1 VRGKTVLQLAVLASG
16 GGTNLQA
23 IIDAAKSGE
32 IDAQVVVVI
41 SNNSTAGALERARRH
56 HIEALHLSARQ
67 FASGEE
73 FDRAL
78 LDALVTRRVDMVILA
93 GYMKL
98 LSPSVVRA
106 FHYRILNI
114 HPALLPCFGGT
125 GMYGLRVHQAVITSG
140 ARYSGVTV
148 HLVDEQYDHGPI
160 VAQRVVPVGD
170 DDTPETLARKVL
182 QQEHQIYKE
191 VIQLFAEDRIR
202 VEGRR
207 VRVLPPHEQSVTSE
221 PNEPNQPHQPHEP
234 S

>member
-1 VRGKTVLQLAVLASG
+1 MLRLAVLASG

-23 IIDAAKSGE
+23 IIDAGESGE
-32 IDAQVVVVI
+32 IDARVVVVI

-56 HIEALHLSARQ
+56 GIEALHLSRRQ
-67 FASGEE
+67 FANGGE

-78 LDALVTRRVDMVILA
+78 LDVLITRRVDMVVLA

-98 LSPSVVRA
+98 LSPTMVRA
-106 FHYRILNI
+106 FHHRILNI

-125 GMYGLRVHQAVITSG
+125 GMYGMKVHRAVIESG

-160 VAQRVVPVGD
+160 VAQRVVPVGE
-170 DDTPETLARKVL
+170 DDTPETLAEKILVR
-182 QQEHQIYKE
+182 EHEIYKE
-191 VIQLFAEDRIR
+191 VIQLFAQDRVR

-207 VRVLPPHEQSVTSE
+207 VRLLPPC
-221 PNEPNQPHQPHEP
+221 
-234 S
+234 

>member
-1 VRGKTVLQLAVLASG
+1 
-16 GGTNLQA
+16 
-23 IIDAAKSGE
+23 
-32 IDAQVVVVI
+32 
-41 SNNSTAGALERARRH
+41 
-56 HIEALHLSARQ
+56 
-67 FASGEE
+67 
-73 FDRAL
+73 
-78 LDALVTRRVDMVILA
+78 
-93 GYMKL
+93 
-98 LSPSVVRA
+98 
-106 FHYRILNI
+106 
-114 HPALLPCFGGT
+114 
-125 GMYGLRVHQAVITSG
+125 MYGLRVHQAVITSG